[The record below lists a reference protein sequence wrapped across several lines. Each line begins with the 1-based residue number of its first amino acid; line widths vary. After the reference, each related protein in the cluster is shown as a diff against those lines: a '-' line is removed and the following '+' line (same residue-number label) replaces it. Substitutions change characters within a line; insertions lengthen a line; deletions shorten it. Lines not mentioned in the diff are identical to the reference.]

1 MDARG
6 TYERSKQA
14 VTLYAEWPL
23 RIVFASIFMYHGLA
37 KITGDMGAFADG
49 VGLSLG
55 LAWLVAIME
64 VAAGLFVFIGGF
76 SFPYHTVFTRLGATA
91 AIPVMIGAIAKMHWP
106 RWSFTPADG
115 FPLGGM
121 EFQVTLI
128 LVSLYFLAST
138 GRIREH
144 APPKPMPKD
153 ADGDTRAR
161 VWMRNLP
168 GGAHWFLRIAV
179 AAVFIFH
186 GFTKFGTL
194 DDFAAMMG
202 LTVAGSF
209 VVALAE
215 CTAGILILAGGAQTD
230 YADGASRLGGLLI
243 LPVML
248 GAIIKVHGGRW
259 SFTPADGFPM
269 GGAEF
274 QTLLLM
280 IGLFFVLRGRPA
292 YGPIAHP
299 RATGA

>member
-1 MDARG
+1 MDARA

-14 VTLYAEWPL
+14 VTLYAEWPM
-23 RIVFASIFMYHGLA
+23 RIVFAAIFLFHGISKMA
-37 KITGDMGAFADG
+37 GGMGFAQPL
-49 VGLSLG
+49 GLSEG
-55 LAWLVAIME
+55 MAWLVAVLE
-64 VAAGLFVFIGGF
+64 VMAGAFVFIGGF
-76 SFPYHTVFTRLGATA
+76 TFPTHAWFTRIGAAA
-91 AIPVMIGAIAKMHWP
+91 AIPVMVGAIAKVHWP
-106 RWSFTPADG
+106 RWSFTPAEG

-128 LVSLYFLAST
+128 LVALYFLASS
-138 GRIREH
+138 GRIRENM
-144 APPKPMPKD
+144 PPKTMPV
-153 ADGDTRAR
+153 APDGDTRVR
-161 VWMRNLP
+161 VWLRNLP

-179 AAVFIFH
+179 AAVFLYH